1 MIRTVS
7 SLLCLTGV
15 KLGVFFI
22 IWLTIIVALL
32 NVGCSDKEQSKV
44 VDFSNT
50 IILERPDTS
59 DGSNNELRIAIGA
72 MVSPKESL
80 STYQE
85 LLDYIGKKL
94 GKTIVLKQR
103 KTYAEINELLGTGE
117 VDLAFVCSGP
127 YVMGKDKHG
136 LQLLAVP
143 EVNGSHFYNAY
154 LIVNQNSRSNTL
166 EDLRGKAFAFTDPD
180 SNTGKLAP
188 AAWLKKIGEKP
199 ETFFGSSIYTYSHD
213 NSILAVSKGVV
224 DGASVDGLIWE
235 YFNKMNPDVTAR
247 TKVILKSEDY
257 GMPPLV
263 ASMHL
268 ADSTKEAIKEA
279 LLGMRAEKNGAEI
292 LDRLMI
298 DRFVAA
304 KDDWYS
310 SIRVVL
316 ESSGTSMETKNG
328 FSKPQD

>member
-1 MIRTVS
+1 MIRTRL
-7 SLLCLTGV
+7 SLLCPTGINP
-15 KLGVFFI
+15 GAFFI
-22 IWLTIIVALL
+22 VSLTIMGAFL
-32 NVGCSDKEQSKV
+32 NVGCSDREQSKV

-50 IILERPDTS
+50 VILERPDTREHG
-59 DGSNNELRIAIGA
+59 DNQLRIAIGA

-85 LLDYIGKKL
+85 LLDYLGEKL
-94 GKTIVLKQR
+94 GKKIVLEQR
-103 KTYAEINELLGTGE
+103 KTYSEINELLGKGE

-127 YVMGKDKHG
+127 YVVGKDKHG
-136 LQLLAVP
+136 LELLAAP

-154 LIVNQNSRSNTL
+154 LIVNKNSRFRAL

-188 AAWLKKIGEKP
+188 SAWLKRIGEKP
-199 ETFFGSSIYTYSHD
+199 ETFFGSFIYTYSHD

-224 DGASVDGLIWE
+224 DGASVDGLVWE
-235 YFNKMNPDVTAR
+235 YFNKTNPNITSR
-247 TKVILKSEDY
+247 TRVILKSENY

-263 ASMHL
+263 ASRQVSE
-268 ADSTKEAIKEA
+268 STKEAIKKA
-279 LLGMRAEKNGAEI
+279 LFGMRSDKKGAEI

-304 KDDWYS
+304 KDDWYN
-310 SIRVVL
+310 SIRAVL
-316 ESSGTSMETKNG
+316 ESSETSMEPKNG
-328 FSKPQD
+328 FPQP

>member
-1 MIRTVS
+1 MIGTRS
-7 SLLCLTGV
+7 SLPCPTGV
-15 KLGVFFI
+15 KLGAFFI
-22 IWLTIIVALL
+22 ICLTIIGAFL

-50 IILERPDTS
+50 IIMERPDTR
-59 DGSNNELRIAIGA
+59 DGGDNQLIIAIGA

-85 LLDYIGKKL
+85 LLDYLGEKL
-94 GKTIVLKQR
+94 GKNIVLKQR
-103 KTYAEINELLGTGE
+103 KTYQEINELLGRGE

-127 YVMGKDKHG
+127 YVVGKDRHD
-136 LQLLAVP
+136 LQLLAAP

-154 LIVNQNSRSNTL
+154 LIVNKNSRFNEL

-188 AAWLKKIGEKP
+188 SFWLKAIGEKP
-199 ETFFGSSIYTYSHD
+199 ETFFGSFIYTYSHD

-235 YFNKMNPDVTAR
+235 YFNKTNPDITSKTR
-247 TKVILKSEDY
+247 VILKSENY

-263 ASMHL
+263 ASRQVSEL
-268 ADSTKEAIKEA
+268 TKQAIKEA
-279 LLGMRAEKNGAEI
+279 LFGMRADNRGAEI

-304 KDDWYS
+304 KDDWYD
-310 SIRVVL
+310 SIRAVL
-316 ESSGTSMETKNG
+316 ESSGTGMEPNNG
-328 FSKPQD
+328 S